1 MKVVIIIFAIIGILT
16 VLSAIFVL
24 TYGFIQYRKSKSILS
39 QEQTLEE
46 ALAELNRL
54 SDELNEEVKKVSE
67 QCPSQKS

>member
-16 VLSAIFVL
+16 VLSSIFVL
-24 TYGFIQYRKSKSILS
+24 TYGFIQYHKSKSILS